1 MIDAERRASI
11 DSFYG
16 LIDKLSDRI
25 GGPRYLATATGQ
37 DGWPQRGVYFFFEDG
52 ELREGGEGPRVVRV
66 GTHALAAKS
75 RTLLWSR
82 LSQHRGTVG
91 GSNPAGGSHRG
102 SVFRRHIGMAILGA
116 DSTIVKGR
124 STWGRG
130 SHAPASV
137 RDGESDLENAVSTVI
152 RRMPFVWLPVPDEP
166 GPASVRGVIEAG
178 AISLLS
184 NFERTPIDPP
194 SGVWLGRSSDREKI
208 RDSGLWNIRHVA
220 DDPLAGFIEA
230 FTLAIEEMDSPSNS
244 TSS

>member
-1 MIDAERRASI
+1 MIDTERRASI
-11 DSFYG
+11 DSFYE

-25 GGPRYLATATGQ
+25 GGARYLATGTGQ
-37 DGWPQRGVYFFFEDG
+37 DDWPQRGVYFFFENG

-91 GSNPAGGSHRG
+91 GSNPGGGSHRG

-194 SGVWLGRSSDREKI
+194 SGAWLGRSSDREKI

-220 DDPLAGFIEA
+220 DEPSAGFIEA
-230 FTLAIEEMDSPSNS
+230 FTLAIEQMDSPSNS